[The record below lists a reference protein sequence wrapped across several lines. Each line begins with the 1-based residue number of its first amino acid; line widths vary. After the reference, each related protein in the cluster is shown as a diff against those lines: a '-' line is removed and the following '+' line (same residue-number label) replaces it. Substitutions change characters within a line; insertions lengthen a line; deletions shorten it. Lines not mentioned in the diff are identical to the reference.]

1 MIPGP
6 ARAQFHRVF
15 GGKICDAAMR
25 ERHEKLS
32 PVDGRV
38 TSAHTSTSS
47 WQQQRAADEMSARAT
62 MTLGALAASAAVS
75 AAAAVDKPNIV

>member
-1 MIPGP
+1 
-6 ARAQFHRVF
+6 
-15 GGKICDAAMR
+15 MR

-32 PVDGRV
+32 PVDGCV

-47 WQQQRAADEMSARAT
+47 WQQQRVADEMSARAT